1 MARHSYHETQRTT
14 TIPRWYEKNPN
25 IDTSTIT
32 KTFLGIVRDS
42 RDPQGMG
49 RLLVWIPEL
58 TGDPDVSENWFL
70 CAYASPFAGS
80 SFLDIGLFNDAH
92 GSDAI
97 ESIGTRAGPSGAN
110 RTPTKEQSQLS
121 GRQSYGMWFVPP
133 DIGNEVLITF
143 INGDPGFGVW
153 FGCLFPQDMTHM
165 IPGIASN
172 TITSGQGENIMAD
185 EVGPVLET
193 DLSVERIEGRGDIP
207 QRRMFRPL
215 RDGLKL
221 QQGLNNDAIRGQS
234 SSSAQRE
241 ARRGQTPLPSE
252 VFGLLTPN
260 GSHLVFDDDPDNEL
274 IRIRT
279 KSGAQLLINETNGLI
294 YAITKDG
301 KTWIELSNEGN
312 VDVYAGLNISFHA
325 EQGNINFRAGQD
337 VNIQATRDFNMRS
350 DRDFKITSLGDMDVK
365 GTGDIKIQVDG
376 EMHQKSG
383 GIFRQTAGG
392 NFDILVDG
400 TYREEA
406 DNIFMNSGGVN
417 AALDAKFPNTAA
429 PAGPSI
435 PPQGTNSQWS
445 IGEPYEKG
453 TNIVPRVPQ
462 HEPYSEHD
470 FISTDDV
477 FVPGPIISF
486 NNESRVKSTNTPVD
500 LSTSPATTSTGE
512 VIQPGA
518 NTTAVVKPGTTPLPE
533 NGVCNL
539 TTTETQSLMDA
550 IGFRESGGRT
560 NIENT
565 LGFVGKYQFGT
576 AALEDVGLIKPGTFR
591 NAQNQGQDPQAVL
604 NNVDNWTISGGK
616 DEFLNDSQIQEEAML
631 RLMSRNCN
639 VLTNNGIITSNTT
652 KQEVAGLIASSH
664 IGGAGGAE
672 ALLQGNNRSDAYG
685 GSTSEYFQLGANAQ
699 RDLER
704 EVAEALII
712 S

>member
-1 MARHSYHETQRTT
+1 MSRYSYHETQRTT

-58 TGDPDVSENWFL
+58 TGDPDVPKNWFI
-70 CAYASPFAGS
+70 CAYASPFAGA
-80 SFLDIGLFNDAH
+80 SFFDVGLFKDDVD

-97 ESIGTRAGPSGAN
+97 ETINSRAGPDGAN
-110 RTPTKEQSQLS
+110 RTPTKVKGQLS

-133 DIGNEVLITF
+133 DIGNEVLVTF

-165 IPGIASN
+165 IPGVASN
-172 TITSGQGENIMAD
+172 NITSSQGTTS

-193 DLSVERIEGRGDIP
+193 DLSVERIENRGDSP
-207 QRRMFRPL
+207 QRRMFKPL

-221 QQGLNNDAIRGQS
+221 YQGLNNDSIRGQS

-241 ARRGQTPLPSE
+241 ARRSQTPLPSE
-252 VFGLLTPN
+252 VFGVLTPN
-260 GSHLVFDDDPDNEL
+260 GSHFVLDDDPDNEL
-274 IRIRT
+274 IRVRT

-301 KTWIELSNEGN
+301 KTWIELSNEGDI
-312 VDVYAGLNISFHA
+312 DVYAGLNISFHA
-325 EQGNINFRAGQD
+325 EKGNINFRAGQD
-337 VNIQATRDFNMRS
+337 VNIQAVRDFNIRS
-350 DRDFKITSLGDMDVK
+350 DRDFKIASLSDIDIK
-365 GTGDIKIQVDG
+365 GNGDIKIQVNG
-376 EMHQKSG
+376 EIHQKSG
-383 GIFRQTAGG
+383 SIFRQTAGAD
-392 NFDILVDG
+392 FDIVVDG
-400 TYREEA
+400 DYREEA
-406 DNIFMNSGGVN
+406 TFIYMNSGGAN
-417 AALDAKFPNTAA
+417 SAADAKFPNTST

-435 PPQGTNSQWS
+435 PPQNSNDDWS
-445 IGEPYEKG
+445 VGNPYEKG

-477 FVPGPIISF
+477 FVPGPTASF
-486 NNESRVKSTNTPVD
+486 NNDSRVKSTNTPTD
-500 LSTSPATTSTGE
+500 TNTTPATTSTGNPVE
-512 VIQPGA
+512 PDA
-518 NTTAVVKPGTTPLPE
+518 NTTPVVRPGTTPPPE

-539 TTTETQSLMDA
+539 TADETQSLMDA
-550 IGFRESGGRT
+550 IGFRESGSQT

-576 AALEDVGLIKPGTFR
+576 AALEDVGLIKPGTYS
-591 NAQNQGQDPQAVL
+591 NAQKQGIDPQSVL
-604 NNVDNWTISGGK
+604 NNSNNWTIDGGK
-616 DEFLNDSQIQEEAML
+616 EAFLDNQQIQEEAML

-639 VLTNNGIITSNTT
+639 ILMNSGVITSNTT
-652 KQEVAGLIASSH
+652 KQETAGLLTASH
-664 IGGAGGAE
+664 IGGAGGAQ
-672 ALLQGNNRSDAYG
+672 ALLDGNNRSDAYG
-685 GSTSEYFQLGANAQ
+685 GSTSEYFQLGASVL
-699 RDLER
+699 RDIER
-704 EVAEALII
+704 EAAEAA
-712 S
+712 SA